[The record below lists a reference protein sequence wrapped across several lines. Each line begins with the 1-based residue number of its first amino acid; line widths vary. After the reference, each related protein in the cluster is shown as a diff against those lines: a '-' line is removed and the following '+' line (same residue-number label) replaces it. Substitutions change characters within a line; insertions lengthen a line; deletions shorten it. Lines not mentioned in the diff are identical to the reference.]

1 MIIKKKKEISP
12 LKCGSVDRGQQET
25 WHNYTVC
32 ILAETRTKHHARTIT
47 TEGFNKLTGNQ
58 YI

>member
-1 MIIKKKKEISP
+1 MIIKKKEISP

-32 ILAETRTKHHARTIT
+32 ILAET
-47 TEGFNKLTGNQ
+47 EGFNKLTGNQ